1 MIVLLF
7 PCTLIDASML
17 IVTGLGLGVSQVV
30 SSSSAIACVEYPA
43 RRRICLGGNLP
54 RRERHMVGNPPTAM
68 DEHRRSFEFYALHGA
83 RDDSRGSGGRGR
95 DNAAALP

>member
-30 SSSSAIACVEYPA
+30 SSSSASMSMSLCGVSSWDAE
-43 RRRICLGGNLP
+43 
-54 RRERHMVGNPPTAM
+54 
-68 DEHRRSFEFYALHGA
+68 
-83 RDDSRGSGGRGR
+83 
-95 DNAAALP
+95 